1 MVNLVI
7 IWVERITA
15 ESVRMS
21 MAREI
26 SVAIL
31 HPVCKHNAAGG
42 AEPACLRDPNQLEEH
57 GQEALSGHSCGAS
70 HVGYLEA
77 L

>member
-1 MVNLVI
+1 
-7 IWVERITA
+7 
-15 ESVRMS
+15 MS

-26 SVAIL
+26 FVAIL
-31 HPVCKHNAAGG
+31 YPVCKHIAAGG
-42 AEPACLRDPNQLEEH
+42 AEPACLRDPNQLKEH
-57 GQEALSGHSCGAS
+57 GQEALSGHSCGAR